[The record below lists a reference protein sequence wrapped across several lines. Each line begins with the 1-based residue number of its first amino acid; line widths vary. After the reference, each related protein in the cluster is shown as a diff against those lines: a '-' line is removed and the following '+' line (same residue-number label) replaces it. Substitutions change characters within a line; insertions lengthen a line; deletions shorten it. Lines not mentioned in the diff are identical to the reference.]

1 MVEFTKW
8 QQTGYV
14 GRDLR
19 HCLIFHDTL
28 FISFLL
34 KPEYPMREN
43 TSVLGVLLLQDKHT
57 ASGVQLILS
66 DTLVGFASVKAAV
79 AGWV

>member
-1 MVEFTKW
+1 MVESTKW
-8 QQTGYV
+8 QQSGYV

-43 TSVLGVLLLQDKHT
+43 TSVLALGVLLLQDKHT

-66 DTLVGFASVKAAV
+66 DTLVL
-79 AGWV
+79 